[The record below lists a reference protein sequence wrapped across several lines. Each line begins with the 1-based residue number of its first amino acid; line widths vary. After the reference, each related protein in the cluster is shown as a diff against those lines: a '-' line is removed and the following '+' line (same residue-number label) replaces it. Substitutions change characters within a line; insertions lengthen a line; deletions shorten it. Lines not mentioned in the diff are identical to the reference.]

1 MDARIAQLE
10 THIDYM
16 RENMAEFRNEMRE
29 FRGELKEFHKAQQ
42 ETNKS
47 IMELKADMQK
57 LPTRDELWSFK
68 IQWLAIILV
77 GCVAI
82 IAGIIGGLDWIKVH

>member
-16 RENMAEFRNEMRE
+16 RENMAEFRNEMR
-29 FRGELKEFHKAQQ
+29 EFHKAQQ